1 MRSQMTSRNTQLSSD
16 RFIDAGGKS
25 VGCHLL
31 SYFSLSSFAREHI
44 KRCAHTHR
52 VLIAYSLPTTTEPN
66 HLIRARNA
74 IAIAL
79 ASCPPAAAL
88 GSPAIRYVIT
98 RLTIACRP
106 VPVLQLKVAAD
117 CALWRRT
124 NAASSVWMRERTR
137 SLPPPPS
144 DSFLVT

>member
-1 MRSQMTSRNTQLSSD
+1 MTSRNTQLSSD

-52 VLIAYSLPTTTEPN
+52 VLIAYSLPTTTETTERN

-117 CALWRRT
+117 CAL
-124 NAASSVWMRERTR
+124 
-137 SLPPPPS
+137 
-144 DSFLVT
+144 